1 MKNIL
6 FVNKEKVRDKNF
18 HLLRL
23 NFPFQRYE
31 LVPSY
36 TFSYQAYH
44 TNEGYAN
51 TYNGSSTSSL
61 GISKAP
67 LPKIGKEGGD
77 IKIFVRCTETKTD
90 DYRYVIKNLSYSP
103 SENAIDITFYMTD
116 LYFNNNDN
124 NLLDYKH
131 DLLNKRNN

>member
-18 HLLRL
+18 HLLRQ

-61 GISKAP
+61 GISKAL
-67 LPKIGKEGGD
+67 LPKIGKEEGVL
-77 IKIFVRCTETKTD
+77 KIFLSCTETQSED
-90 DYRYVIKNLSYSP
+90 NRDVIDNIRISLS
-103 SENAIDITFYMTD
+103 EKRIDIT
-116 LYFNNNDN
+116 L
-124 NLLDYKH
+124 
-131 DLLNKRNN
+131 